1 MKAVINNSFE
11 FSLENEV
18 DWNCIEVK
26 DGQFHIL
33 FEDKSYLADV
43 VNFNPSTKEVSIQIN
58 NRQYDVL
65 LKDRYDD
72 LLNQLGLD
80 VAANKK
86 DNEVKAPMPGQVLD
100 ILVRAG
106 DSVNEGDGLIVLE
119 AMKMENII
127 KSTRDG
133 IIQSVKTKKGSG
145 VEKNTTLIV
154 FE

>member
-127 KSTRDG
+127 KSSRNG

>member
-127 KSTRDG
+127 KSTREG
-133 IIQSVKTKKGSG
+133 IIQSVKTKKGSS
-145 VEKNTTLIV
+145 VEKNTALIV

>member
-1 MKAVINNSFE
+1 VKAVINNSFE

-26 DGQFHIL
+26 GGQFHIL

-65 LKDRYDD
+65 LKDSYDD

-133 IIQSVKTKKGSG
+133 IIQSVKTKKGSS
-145 VEKNTTLIV
+145 VEKNTALIV